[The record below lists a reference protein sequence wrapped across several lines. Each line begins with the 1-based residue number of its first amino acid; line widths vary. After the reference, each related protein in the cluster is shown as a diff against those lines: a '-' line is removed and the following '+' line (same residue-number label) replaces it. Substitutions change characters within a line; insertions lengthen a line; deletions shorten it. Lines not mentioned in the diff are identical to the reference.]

1 MTINNSPQ
9 EKEKFVDPVELES
22 SDKQSPTKTTW
33 IITGALITTSLI
45 CILAYITINNGN
57 NSENLESLIA
67 HEKLTGERRTGG
79 RIVGGVGEKVGEQ
92 HKQSDLEII
101 LQTSGGINL
110 FTVCT
115 DCAESTMENSET
127 LPDNSRK
134 TKTVQEGDGEKST
147 TTTTFKSTTTTTT
160 TTTTSTISIPPP
172 LSFFG
177 KSEKTFESV
186 KTSKGPDHHI
196 SCQEFLDACQN
207 YLIIYDLIGGSMFS
221 PIKNDVSGNI
231 NKLKG
236 FQKCSKGSNLLD
248 LVQTEIEANTT
259 HKSHSA
265 TDALLW
271 LKRGLWMLYYFFEQ
285 VVATEGAVDAKQAF
299 SQAYDQS
306 LAKHHNFAVKIII
319 KAGLRAAAPSFDQ
332 FTEKVCAYKMPND
345 KNPEAHCRNLPFDQK
360 KAVVLKEL
368 EKYIKPMK
376 EVLSIIDDFYA
387 KNGLPE

>member
-1 MTINNSPQ
+1 MTQFNT
-9 EKEKFVDPVELES
+9 ETHF
-22 SDKQSPTKTTW
+22 
-33 IITGALITTSLI
+33 
-45 CILAYITINNGN
+45 
-57 NSENLESLIA
+57 
-67 HEKLTGERRTGG
+67 
-79 RIVGGVGEKVGEQ
+79 
-92 HKQSDLEII
+92 
-101 LQTSGGINL
+101 L
-110 FTVCT
+110 FTFF
-115 DCAESTMENSET
+115 ST
-127 LPDNSRK
+127 
-134 TKTVQEGDGEKST
+134 
-147 TTTTFKSTTTTTT
+147 
-160 TTTTSTISIPPP
+160 
-172 LSFFG
+172 SF
-177 KSEKTFESV
+177 
-186 KTSKGPDHHI
+186 PH
-196 SCQEFLDACQN
+196 
-207 YLIIYDLIGGSMFS
+207 LIIYDLIGGSMFS